1 MIALGSRPPR
11 KAKLERGLSGV
22 ESPPPAAAELAW
34 RVGVGGAA
42 AAAAAAASASSPSR
56 KRCTVP

>member
-1 MIALGSRPPR
+1 MGSKPPR
-11 KAKLERGLSGV
+11 KAKFERGLSGV
-22 ESPPPAAAELAW
+22 ESPPPAAAELAC
-34 RVGVGGAA
+34 RVGVGGAAAA